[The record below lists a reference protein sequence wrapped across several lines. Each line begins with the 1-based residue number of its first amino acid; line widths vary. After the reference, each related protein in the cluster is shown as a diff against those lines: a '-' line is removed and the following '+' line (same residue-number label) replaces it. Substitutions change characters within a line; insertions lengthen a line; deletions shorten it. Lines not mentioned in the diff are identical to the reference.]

1 MTNEKLLGKLSGL
14 LESSK
19 GADAKH
25 IKKLRK
31 VLRKLKKR
39 QKELGAKLEQVEG
52 EHERRKIT
60 QEIEVLKLQRKKGV
74 VVYKSLKKANSDQ
87 NASEQV

>member
-1 MTNEKLLGKLSGL
+1 MTNEKLLGKLGGL

-19 GADAKH
+19 KADAKH
-25 IKKLRK
+25 VKKLRK
-31 VLRKLKKR
+31 VLHKLKKR

-74 VVYKSLKKANSDQ
+74 VVYKSLKKASADPED
-87 NASEQV
+87 SV